1 MLLAEHAG
9 ASLDLNTRQILLDA
23 AVTVDGVNYSAGDTI
38 DVSKALIGSVINAE
52 FIAQAEEVVS
62 FSAALTDEQKIIAEF
77 WEDGGGTAF
86 PPGTFMAFAQ
96 FVSARDDH
104 SLDQDA
110 KMFLAMSNAVMDAG
124 ISTWQSKVEY
134 DYARP
139 VRVIRDLGE
148 LGLIGE
154 EGVDENTGETGWVID
169 AFGGFNADGS
179 GRGTQT
185 ILAEN
190 FITFQRPGADP
201 SPPFAEY
208 TSGHSA
214 FSAAGAEVL
223 RLFTGSDQFGGSVT
237 FAPDTIQFEDGVPEN
252 EVTLDWETF
261 TDAADE
267 AGISRLFGGIHFNDG
282 DMNGRSLG
290 RDVGAAAYEKAQ
302 EFVEGTALDEDRPF
316 FGDEFVFG

>member
-1 MLLAEHAG
+1 MDYE
-9 ASLDLNTRQILLDA
+9 
-23 AVTVDGVNYSAGDTI
+23 AGDTVG
-38 DVSKALIGSVINAE
+38 VSKALIGSVINAD
-52 FIAQAEEVVS
+52 FIEQAEEVIS
-62 FSAALTDEQKIIAEF
+62 LSAALTDEQKIIAEF

-96 FVSARDDH
+96 FVSARDGH

-110 KMFLAMSNAVMDAG
+110 KMFLAMANAVMDAG
-124 ISTWQSKVEY
+124 ISTWQAKVEF
-134 DYARP
+134 DYVRP
-139 VRVIRDLGE
+139 VRLIRDLGE

-154 EGVDENTGETGWVID
+154 EGVDENTGEAGWVIQ
-169 AFGGFNADGS
+169 AFGGFNEDGT

-201 SPPFAEY
+201 SPPFSEY

-223 RLFTGSDQFGGSVT
+223 RLITGSDHFGGSVT
-237 FAPDTIQFEDGVPEN
+237 FEVDSIQFENGVPEN
-252 EVTLDWETF
+252 EVTLMWETF

-267 AGISRLFGGIHFNDG
+267 AGLSRLYGGIHFNDG
-282 DMNGRSLG
+282 DLNGRSLG
-290 RDVGAAAYEKAQ
+290 RDVGAAAYDTAQ
-302 EFVEGTALDEDRPF
+302 DFIDGVAGASDRPF
-316 FGDEFVFG
+316 ADDFLG